1 MDADK
6 LQRLGLNRNEAKIYL
21 ALLEIGEAQAG
32 RLSKKTQINRTTT
45 YDSLERLLEKGLISY
60 SLQAGRKVFQASSPE
75 KLMENIKEQ
84 EHAAGEIIPELQ
96 QIYRS
101 FKIKEESHMHQG
113 RKGIKSILHDILK
126 CKEYIAFGS
135 SGRFLE
141 IMKHDFLAFQ
151 RRKKEQSIKARV
163 ILNKSARKSETVSF
177 AYTQFRYIPDSY
189 ATPTSTF
196 VYGDYSAIIIWGE
209 NPVAIVI
216 NSRAV
221 AKSHRS
227 YFELLW
233 KLARR

>member
-21 ALLEIGEAQAG
+21 ALLEIGEVQAG

-45 YDSLERLLEKGLISY
+45 YDALERLLEKGLISY
-60 SLQAGRKVFQASSPE
+60 SLQAGRKVFKAASPE

-84 EHAAGEIIPELQ
+84 EHAAAEMILELQ
-96 QIYRS
+96 RVYHS
-101 FKIKEESHMHQG
+101 SKTKEDSHMHKG

-135 SGRFLE
+135 SEKFLE
-141 IMKHDFLAFQ
+141 IMKHDFMAFQ
-151 RRKKEQSIKARV
+151 RRKKERNIKARV
-163 ILNKSARKSETVSF
+163 ILSESARKSETVSF

-196 VYGDYSAIIIWGE
+196 VYGDHSTIIIWGE
-209 NPVAIVI
+209 IPVAIVI
-216 NSRAV
+216 NSKAV
-221 AKSHRS
+221 AKSHCS

-233 KLARR
+233 KQAKK

>member
-6 LQRLGLNRNEAKIYL
+6 LQRLGLSRNEAKIYV

-32 RLSKKTQINRTTT
+32 ALSKKTQINRTTT
-45 YDSLERLLEKGLISY
+45 YDALERLLEKGLISY
-60 SLQAGRKVFQASSPE
+60 SIQAGRKVFKAASPE
-75 KLMENIKEQ
+75 KLMENLKEQ
-84 EHAAGEIIPELQ
+84 QRAGEEIIPELQ
-96 QIYRS
+96 RICDS
-101 FKIKEESHMHQG
+101 TKEKEESAIYEG
-113 RKGIKSILHDILK
+113 RKGIKSILQDILQ
-126 CKEYIAFGS
+126 CPEYIAFGS

-141 IMKHDFLAFQ
+141 VMKHDFMAFQ

-163 ILNKSARKSETVSF
+163 ILNESARKSETVSF

-196 VYGDYSAIIIWGE
+196 VYGDNSAIIIWGE

-216 NSRAV
+216 NSKAV

-233 KLARR
+233 KQAKK

>member
-6 LQRLGLNRNEAKIYL
+6 LQRLGLSRNEAKIYL

-32 RLSKKTQINRTTT
+32 ALSKKTQINRTTT
-45 YDSLERLLEKGLISY
+45 YDALERLLEKGLISY
-60 SLQAGRKVFQASSPE
+60 SIQAGRKMFQASSPE

-84 EHAAGEIIPELQ
+84 EHTAKEIIPELQ
-96 QIYRS
+96 QVYHS
-101 FKIKEESHMHQG
+101 SKTKEESHMHKG

-126 CKEYIAFGS
+126 YKEYIAFGS
-135 SGRFLE
+135 SGQFLE
-141 IMKHDFLAFQ
+141 IMKHDFMVFQ

-163 ILNKSARKSETVSF
+163 ILNESARKSETISF
-177 AYTQFRYIPDSY
+177 AYTQFRYIPNSY

-196 VYGDYSAIIIWGE
+196 VYGDNSAIIIWGE

-216 NSRAV
+216 NSKAI

-233 KLARR
+233 KQARK